1 MQLTYPGCV
10 LDESI
15 SGEPMAI
22 KVVNKI
28 SRKLKFLHR
37 KKNLTA
43 EVRRMLCNALIKS
56 HFGYACTAW
65 HTNLTKKQKR
75 RYKLCKI
82 SVYGFVLD

>member
-1 MQLTYPGCV
+1 MQLTYLGCV
-10 LDESI
+10 LDESM

-28 SRKLKFLHR
+28 SRKLKFLYR
-37 KKNLTA
+37 KKILTA

-56 HFGYACTAW
+56 HFGYAC
-65 HTNLTKKQKR
+65 TNLTKKQKR